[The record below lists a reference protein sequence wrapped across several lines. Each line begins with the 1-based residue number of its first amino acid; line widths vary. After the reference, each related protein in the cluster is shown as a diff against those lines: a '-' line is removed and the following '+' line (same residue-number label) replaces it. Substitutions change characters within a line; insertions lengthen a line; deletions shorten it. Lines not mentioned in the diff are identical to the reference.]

1 MDDNNATKP
10 SAAAA
15 TGGPVGGHTWTEHK
29 NLDGLSYYYNKK
41 TKESVWERPPDFAES
56 PALAVDGDC
65 AAHWEERLDKKSL
78 TLYYYDRVSKLS
90 QWTRPASVSIISYAS
105 RDRLALEASIK
116 ASPMDDKKATMQT
129 PPCRPMTTQPSTPT
143 LPSLQS
149 LSHTPR
155 PSSAA
160 TTVAVIT
167 NPEESP
173 DGARTDIESCSPK
186 RVQPQQGGLK
196 RPRELDHDDHL
207 ESSTNDTDA
216 DRQVLEKPRLYMK
229 KLYNML
235 EKCAPSI
242 AGWTDNGT
250 SFAVYD
256 VPTFERKVI
265 PLYFKP
271 IKFESFARQ
280 LNSYGF
286 RRMKRQ
292 GHMYEFSHPQFIRG
306 MQGELPI
313 IKPKPKKGT
322 DQEEFLTSRIH
333 DLTNVVTALQ
343 ADLHA
348 MKAQMTAMDRN
359 MQAVLACM
367 AASDPHKPHP
377 GHATKPHA
385 YNNVARYG
393 QPQPTASMQ
402 HLLPPPPPPPTTLP
416 SKNSTTTT
424 TTPRS

>member
-1 MDDNNATKP
+1 MDESNKT
-10 SAAAA
+10 AAAPPTTA
-15 TGGPVGGHTWTEHK
+15 VWTEHK
-29 NLDGLSYYYNKK
+29 TLDGRSYYYNKQ
-41 TKESVWERPPDFAES
+41 TKESVWERPEEFLQSPPDDSELS
-56 PALAVDGDC
+56 LEN
-65 AAHWEERLDKKSL
+65 AHWEERLDKKSL
-78 TLYYYDRVSKLS
+78 RLYYYDRVGKQS
-90 QWTRPASVSIISYAS
+90 QWTRPPGVPIISYVS
-105 RDRLALEASIK
+105 RDRLDLEVSVLTPEKKSMSTDDTQHKTTASALANV
-116 ASPMDDKKATMQT
+116 
-129 PPCRPMTTQPSTPT
+129 QPSTPT

-149 LSHTPR
+149 LSSHPR
-155 PSSAA
+155 HPSMSK
-160 TTVAVIT
+160 
-167 NPEESP
+167 PESP
-173 DGARTDIESCSPK
+173 DGARTDIESSPK
-186 RVQPQQGGLK
+186 GQK
-196 RPRELDHDDHL
+196 RPREDDSGGHTTSD
-207 ESSTNDTDA
+207 EHAEPSGENET

-333 DLTNVVTALQ
+333 ELTNVVTSLQ
-343 ADLHA
+343 TELQTV
-348 MKAQMTAMDRN
+348 KAQMGGLDRN
-359 MQAVLACM
+359 MQAVLSFIAEQQQQANNG
-367 AASDPHKPHP
+367 AA
-377 GHATKPHA
+377 
-385 YNNVARYG
+385 ARYT
-393 QPQPTASMQ
+393 QT
-402 HLLPPPPPPPTTLP
+402 
-416 SKNSTTTT
+416 
-424 TTPRS
+424 R

>member
-1 MDDNNATKP
+1 MDDNATKP

-15 TGGPVGGHTWTEHK
+15 SGGPIGGHTWTEHK
-29 NLDGLSYYYNKK
+29 TLDGRSYYYNKK
-41 TKESVWERPPDFAES
+41 TKESVWERPDDFVQPPPPPVNETT
-56 PALAVDGDC
+56 P
-65 AAHWEERLDKKSL
+65 AHWEERLDKKSL
-78 TLYYYDRVSKLS
+78 RLYYYDRVSMLS
-90 QWTRPASVSIISYAS
+90 QWTRPAGVSIISYVS
-105 RDRLALEASIK
+105 RDRLDLEASMLDIK
-116 ASPMDDKKATMQT
+116 PTTMTSLEKGITQT
-129 PPCRPMTTQPSTPT
+129 PPCRPTTQPSTPT

-149 LSHTPR
+149 LSHAPRQTP
-155 PSSAA
+155 SM
-160 TTVAVIT
+160 AVS

-173 DGARTDIESCSPK
+173 DGARTDIESSSPK
-186 RVQPQQGGLK
+186 QQGSLK
-196 RPRELDHDDHL
+196 RPRDADHDHEDHA
-207 ESSTNDTDA
+207 ESNGDTDA

-292 GHMYEFSHPQFIRG
+292 GSMYEFSHPQFIRG

-333 DLTNVVTALQ
+333 DLTNVVTSLQ
-343 ADLHA
+343 ADLQT
-348 MKAQMTAMDRN
+348 MKSQMAAMDRN
-359 MQAVLACM
+359 MQAVLACIANDKQM
-367 AASDPHKPHP
+367 AMHNSMGQPAKPTV
-377 GHATKPHA
+377 GSFGG
-385 YNNVARYG
+385 NARYG
-393 QPQPTASMQ
+393 QPSPATSSM
-402 HLLPPPPPPPTTLP
+402 PPPPPLPSSLAATTQPTPPPTT
-416 SKNSTTTT
+416 
-424 TTPRS
+424 RS